1 LEENGMTNSA
11 SFKDLEVWQEAVNLT
26 DTVYRQTRSFP
37 QEELFALTNQIRRA
51 VVSVPSNI
59 AEGSGRRSNTEF
71 LQFLSIANGS
81 LREVETQL
89 IIAERIGYLSHEQ
102 LDALQPQIDTVGRL
116 LTGLRNYL
124 KKTTARS

>member
-1 LEENGMTNSA
+1 MKNSA

-26 DTVYRQTRSFP
+26 DMVYRQTRKFP

-51 VVSVPSNI
+51 VVSIPSNI

-81 LREVETQL
+81 LRELETQL

-102 LDALQPQIDTVGRL
+102 LYALQPRIDTVGRL

>member
-1 LEENGMTNSA
+1 MKNSA

-26 DTVYRQTRSFP
+26 DMVYRQTRKFP

-51 VVSVPSNI
+51 VVSIPSNI

-81 LREVETQL
+81 LRELETQL

-102 LDALQPQIDTVGRL
+102 LDALQPRIDTVGRL